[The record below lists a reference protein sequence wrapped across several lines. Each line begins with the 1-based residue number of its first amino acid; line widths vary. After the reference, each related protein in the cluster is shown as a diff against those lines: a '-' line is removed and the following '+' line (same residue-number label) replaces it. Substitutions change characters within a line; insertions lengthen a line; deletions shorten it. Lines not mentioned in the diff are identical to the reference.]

1 MRTTLILP
9 DSIHRR
15 AKAAARRLNR
25 TLSEL
30 TAEALELQLLAMERR
45 VRPEG
50 GGFKL
55 KTYEMGEER
64 VDLSDREALY
74 SVMEEQG

>member
-9 DSIHRR
+9 DSIHKR
-15 AKAAARRLNR
+15 AKAVARRLNK

-30 TAEALELQLLAMERR
+30 TAEALELQLLAIQGQG
-45 VRPEG
+45 RPA
-50 GGFKL
+50 KRTL
-55 KTYEMGEER
+55 KVKSYEMGEER

-74 SVMEEQG
+74 AVMEEQS